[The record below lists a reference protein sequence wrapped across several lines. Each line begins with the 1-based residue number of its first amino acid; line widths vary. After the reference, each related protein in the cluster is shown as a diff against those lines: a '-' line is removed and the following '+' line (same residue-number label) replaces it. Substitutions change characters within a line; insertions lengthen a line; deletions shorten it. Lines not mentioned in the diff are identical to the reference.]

1 MTGEAR
7 SLSPR
12 QCAVMDVVLDT
23 IKVSFIRGFGLTRN
37 PNMAA
42 RDQEKTFVQ

>member
-1 MTGEAR
+1 MAGEAK

-23 IKVSFIRGFGLTRN
+23 IKVSFIHTSGLMRSRNAERGC
-37 PNMAA
+37 M
-42 RDQEKTFVQ
+42 

>member
-1 MTGEAR
+1 MAGEAK

-23 IKVSFIRGFGLTRN
+23 IKVSFIRGSGLTRSLN
-37 PNMAA
+37 AA
-42 RDQEKTFVQ
+42 RGCT